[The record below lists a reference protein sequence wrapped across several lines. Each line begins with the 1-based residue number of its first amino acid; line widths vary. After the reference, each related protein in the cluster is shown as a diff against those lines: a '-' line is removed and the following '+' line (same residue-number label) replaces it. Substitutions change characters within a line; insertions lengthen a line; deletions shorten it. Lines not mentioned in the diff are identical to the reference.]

1 MHPELEAPPGV
12 RPSFIDVGIND
23 RVGGVPTSS
32 GHGVGNLLLEEA
44 PRLDPAANDAMGVMR
59 HAIGEERLD
68 RRVDVPGVE
77 QPVDPVDEVN
87 CAHSVGCVDWAVE
100 W

>member
-12 RPSFIDVGIND
+12 RPSFIDVG
-23 RVGGVPTSS
+23 PTRLSKIRHRCAAS
-32 GHGVGNLLLEEA
+32 G
-44 PRLDPAANDAMGVMR
+44 PAANDAMGVMR

-68 RRVDVPGVE
+68 HRVDVPGVE

-100 W
+100 